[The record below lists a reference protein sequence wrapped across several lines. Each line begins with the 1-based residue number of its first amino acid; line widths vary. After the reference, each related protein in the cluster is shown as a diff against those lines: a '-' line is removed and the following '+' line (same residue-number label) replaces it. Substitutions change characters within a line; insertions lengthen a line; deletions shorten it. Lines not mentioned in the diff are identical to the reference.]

1 MEIWKHKIFPVL
13 CRLEDFKPRS
23 TFPIYVVVSREGSS
37 NEPAKG
43 SGTAVLENKCH
54 PECFASQQAEVGNG
68 TQWEVP
74 GFPKPVL
81 PVPLPPGGTGT
92 RSHRSLALWRAAPSL
107 IPHRALQELGG
118 AKAIP
123 GGSCAPGLWLPAL
136 PLLPGSDTPGVFSP
150 L

>member
-23 TFPIYVVVSREGSS
+23 TFPIYVVVSGEGGR

-43 SGTAVLENKCH
+43 SDTAVLENKCH
-54 PECFASQQAEVGNG
+54 PEGFASQQAEVGRG

-92 RSHRSLALWRAAPSL
+92 HSQGSLALWRAAPSL

-123 GGSCAPGLWLPAL
+123 AGSCAPGFMAPSTAPA
-136 PLLPGSDTPGVFSP
+136 PRH
-150 L
+150 